1 MFFSSG
7 VFSFYHLPSNSH
19 LDSPKM
25 AHSVDSSPAEYPSL
39 QSPRFCPR
47 KQIVSEK
54 RVASHTVSLR
64 RMNHGFG
71 CGTVCSRKIVG
82 GRGLNLGLTVGLT
95 KVEKNIEKVVFTE
108 NGHSN
113 SCNSSS
119 RQSWFSG
126 ACSSLC
132 NCSWCWLGYECD
144 CARRGRRALTTLRWG
159 RAIYWDR
166 RCGWGS
172 CRRKC
177 QGGLGI
183 FVSCRHLTI
192 ILKPTGS
199 LVLENLIEDAE
210 IIVREIVDWR
220 GNVWRN
226 CQPFWPNV

>member
-1 MFFSSG
+1 
-7 VFSFYHLPSNSH
+7 
-19 LDSPKM
+19 
-25 AHSVDSSPAEYPSL
+25 
-39 QSPRFCPR
+39 
-47 KQIVSEK
+47 
-54 RVASHTVSLR
+54 
-64 RMNHGFG
+64 
-71 CGTVCSRKIVG
+71 
-82 GRGLNLGLTVGLT
+82 
-95 KVEKNIEKVVFTE
+95 
-108 NGHSN
+108 
-113 SCNSSS
+113 
-119 RQSWFSG
+119 
-126 ACSSLC
+126 
-132 NCSWCWLGYECD
+132 
-144 CARRGRRALTTLRWG
+144 LTTLRWG